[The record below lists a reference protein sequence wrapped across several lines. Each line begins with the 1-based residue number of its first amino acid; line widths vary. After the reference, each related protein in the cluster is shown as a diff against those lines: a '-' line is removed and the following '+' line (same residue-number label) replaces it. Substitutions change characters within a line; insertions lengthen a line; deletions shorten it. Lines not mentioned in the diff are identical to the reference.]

1 MTTEE
6 RIKNL
11 EKKIAA
17 LEGQVQEQLVEVTV
31 DEDDWIKQVITGINK
46 IQKKAPQKPLNL

>member
-1 MTTEE
+1 MTKEE

-31 DEDDWIKQVITGINK
+31 DEDDWIKQVIIGINK